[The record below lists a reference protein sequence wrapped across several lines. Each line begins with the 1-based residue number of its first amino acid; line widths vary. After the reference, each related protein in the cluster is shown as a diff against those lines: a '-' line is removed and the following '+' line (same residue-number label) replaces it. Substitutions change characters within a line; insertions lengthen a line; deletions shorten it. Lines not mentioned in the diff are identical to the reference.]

1 MREITPQDF
10 EYYVSNFSSV
20 VFRTA
25 MCYVKNK
32 ADADDIMQEVFLK
45 LYTSS
50 TYFENDAHAKAWLI
64 KVTANMC
71 RNMLKSPWR
80 RFTQP
85 IEAAENMT
93 AEVKKDNG
101 LVNIIMKMKSK
112 NRIMLY
118 MHYFEGYSTREI
130 AEILGIKENAVTSQL
145 YRGRKQLKDL
155 LLKEGYDELQ
165 ENN

>member
-1 MREITPQDF
+1 MRKITAQDF
-10 EYYVSNFSSV
+10 EYYVNTFSGV
-20 VFRTA
+20 IFRTA

-45 LYTSS
+45 LYTLD
-50 TYFENDAHAKAWLI
+50 TYFVNDAHAKAWLI

-71 RNMLKSPWR
+71 RNMLKNPWR
-80 RFTQP
+80 RLIQP
-85 IEAAENMT
+85 IEAAEDMP
-93 AEVKKDNG
+93 AESEKESG
-101 LVNIIMKMKSK
+101 LIDIIMKMKSK
-112 NRIMLY
+112 NRIVLY

-155 LLKEGYDELQ
+155 LLEEGYDEL
-165 ENN
+165 

>member
-1 MREITPQDF
+1 MRKITAQEF
-10 EYYVSNFSSV
+10 EYYVSTFSGV

-25 MCYVKNK
+25 VCYTRNK

-45 LYTSS
+45 LYTSG

-71 RNMLKSPWR
+71 RNMLKSPWKR
-80 RFTQP
+80 LMQP
-85 IEAAENMT
+85 IEAAENLT
-93 AEVKKDNG
+93 SDNENNSG
-101 LVNIIMKMKSK
+101 LADIVMKMKSR
-112 NRIMLY
+112 NRIVLY
-118 MHYFEGYSTREI
+118 MHYFEGYTTREI

-155 LLKEGYDELQ
+155 LLKEGYDEL
-165 ENN
+165 

>member
-1 MREITPQDF
+1 MREITAQDF
-10 EYYVSNFSSV
+10 EYYVKSFSGV

-25 MCYVKNK
+25 MCYMKNK

-45 LYTSS
+45 FYTSD
-50 TYFENDAHAKAWLI
+50 TYFVNDAHAKAWLI

-71 RNMLKSPWR
+71 RNMLKNPWR

-85 IEAAENMT
+85 IEAAENMIL
-93 AEVKKDNG
+93 EDKKDNG
-101 LVNIIMKMKSK
+101 LVSVIMKMKSK
-112 NRIMLY
+112 NRIVLY

-155 LLKEGYDELQ
+155 LLKEGYDEL
-165 ENN
+165 

>member
-1 MREITPQDF
+1 MRKITAQEF
-10 EYYVSNFSSV
+10 EYYVSTFSGV

-25 MCYVKNK
+25 VCYTRNK

-45 LYTSS
+45 LYTSG

-71 RNMLKSPWR
+71 RNMLKSPWKR
-80 RFTQP
+80 LIQP
-85 IEAAENMT
+85 IEAAENLT
-93 AEVKKDNG
+93 SDNENNSG
-101 LVNIIMKMKSK
+101 LADIVMKMKSR
-112 NRIMLY
+112 NRIVLY
-118 MHYFEGYSTREI
+118 MHYFEGYTTREI

-155 LLKEGYDELQ
+155 LLKEGYDEL
-165 ENN
+165 

>member
-1 MREITPQDF
+1 MRKITAQDF
-10 EYYVSNFSSV
+10 EYYVNTFSGV
-20 VFRTA
+20 IFRTA

-45 LYTSS
+45 LYTSD
-50 TYFENDAHAKAWLI
+50 TYFVNDAHAKAWLI

-71 RNMLKSPWR
+71 RNMLKNPWKKLI
-80 RFTQP
+80 QP
-85 IEAAENMT
+85 IEAAEDMA
-93 AEVKKDNG
+93 AESEKESG
-101 LVNIIMKMKSK
+101 LIDIIMKMKSK
-112 NRIMLY
+112 NRIVLY

-155 LLKEGYDELQ
+155 LLEEGYDEL
-165 ENN
+165 